1 MSVKKINERIRA
13 SGIRQQNMRK
23 PLDLT
28 VAENKPFDLV
38 FSEISLPDGDVL
50 ELLHIQAMRAFIPGG
65 DCK

>member
-38 FSEISLPDGDVL
+38 FSEISLPDGDGL
-50 ELLHIQAMRAFIPGG
+50 ELLHIQAMQAFIPGA